1 MEVLDLIMDSEE
13 RLIMNEDKLKGNG
26 STNDKMVLR
35 RINFFKKKLALLRKE
50 EDELK
55 ALLGEES
62 SPHNSSDESN

>member
-1 MEVLDLIMDSEE
+1 
-13 RLIMNEDKLKGNG
+13 
-26 STNDKMVLR
+26 
-35 RINFFKKKLALLRKE
+35 LRKE